1 MYLSTE
7 QIDIREQSGCMV
19 IVDQFVKLKSCN
31 KFFLEDVSLFLNV
44 CNYLFIL
51 FIYFR
56 ISPRR
61 RPIIIPNNL
70 SISLLSC
77 LFHRPWR
84 EHFSACPSVVL
95 SLPLRRSMD
104 RTRQHAML
112 SSRPSFGT
120 SSSGMITGSTSNAHV
135 WWMWCLDVGTESSRE
150 MSL

>member
-1 MYLSTE
+1 M
-7 QIDIREQSGCMV
+7 
-19 IVDQFVKLKSCN
+19 KLKSCN
-31 KFFLEDVSLFLNV
+31 KFCLEDVSLFPNV
-44 CNYLFIL
+44 CNYLFIYFIYLFYLFIYLFNLFIL

-84 EHFSACPSVVL
+84 EHFSACSSVVL

-104 RTRQHAML
+104 RTRQHVML
-112 SSRPSFGT
+112 ISRPSFGT
-120 SSSGMITGSTSNAHV
+120 SSSSMMTRSTSNARV
-135 WWMWCLDVGTESSRE
+135 WWIHNCD
-150 MSL
+150 SLC